1 MFDRTPPR
9 NPFSFLFKD
18 TFKDSVGAFG
28 GAHRDFVGGILSFKT
43 WASLGL
49 YDVRLRYKRTLLG
62 PLWITIGTAVTF
74 TTMAML
80 FSAVLKQD
88 IRHFLPYLGAGMIIW
103 SLISGIVTEGPSIF
117 IQYHHIIDTIKMPL
131 TIHPLRC
138 MFRNLLIFSHNL
150 VAFFIV
156 VAFVD
161 HLPGASALLLLI
173 TLPILCI
180 ALFSAALILAMIG
193 SRFRD
198 VGQMIG
204 VVMQLLFFLT
214 PIIWSPSDI
223 PNGRKYWVVGNPFH
237 HLLEIVRQPL
247 LGEIPSTLSLT
258 VATATSITL
267 TLIAYATFAVMRRRI
282 SYWL

>member
-1 MFDRTPPR
+1 MLDRPPR
-9 NPFSFLFKD
+9 KNLFSFFYKGIFKD
-18 TFKDSVGAFG
+18 DAGAFG
-28 GAHRDFVGGILSFKT
+28 GAHRDFVCGILSFKT

-49 YDVRLRYKRTLLG
+49 YDIRLRYKRTLLG

-74 TTMAML
+74 TMMAML

-88 IRHFLPYLGAGMIIW
+88 IRQFLPYLGAGMIIW
-103 SLISGIVTEGPSIF
+103 SLISSVVTEGPSIF

-131 TIHPLRC
+131 TVHPLRC
-138 MFRNLLIFSHNL
+138 VFRNLLIFSHNL
-150 VAFFIV
+150 VAYLIV
-156 VAFVD
+156 VAFVGD
-161 HLPGASALLLLI
+161 LPGASALLLFI
-173 TLPILCI
+173 TLPILCL
-180 ALFSAALILAMIG
+180 ALFSAALLLAMIG
-193 SRFRD
+193 ARFRD

-223 PNGRKYWVVGNPFH
+223 PHGRKYWVTGNPFH

-247 LGEIPSTLSLT
+247 LGELPSTLSLT
-258 VATATSITL
+258 VAGATSIGL
-267 TLIAYATFAVMRRRI
+267 ALIAYAVFAVMRRRV